1 MSQKQREMA
10 DQTFRDSPF
19 DPAGD
24 VLAQRPLLEKML
36 TAEPP
41 PEDVIVTPGTL
52 GDSPA
57 LFLEIADQE
66 TTGVVLFLHGGFFA
80 LGSATSPDRS
90 CGLIGGRWPQCAP
103 RL

>member
-66 TTGVVLFLHGGFFA
+66 TTDRRVRLRRPAACLVL
-80 LGSATSPDRS
+80 P
-90 CGLIGGRWPQCAP
+90 P
-103 RL
+103 RLP